1 MRIRN
6 IQLENFLI
14 FSFLILLVQNIV
26 LNYSTGWL
34 HNIINYFDELFVLG
48 LLLYA
53 LCINEF
59 KIYLDKNLKKC
70 FAFIF
75 FFSAFGLASS
85 LIYEYQNIFLA
96 LVDWFVCI
104 KFFLVYFSICQI
116 SVKYDF
122 EKHFLHKACKI
133 CELFAIIVTPL
144 SIISLFYPLF
154 GQTDVRYGL
163 YSVNLFYGHPSNFAA
178 CCILCS
184 AVLMA
189 NYNFTKKIYIFMLL
203 LCAACTLRTKALA
216 SAICI
221 IFIYLY
227 FIRFKIKNKFIA
239 IIGIACLAVYI
250 GYDQLMF
257 YYGQSFLKDD
267 NFIRAILT
275 VRANELAA
283 SHFPLGTGFAT
294 FGSNIAAEHFSP
306 LYNMLGIKYGPFLS
320 DTFWPTVI
328 AQTGYIG
335 TIFFAF
341 VICFLIQK
349 ILLSFKNN
357 IYCFWACASIMIYEI
372 ICSLAEP
379 AFFHPQS
386 SLMFLVFGIV
396 INFADKDKLHSL

>member
-14 FSFLILLVQNIV
+14 SSFLLLLIQNII
-26 LNYSTGWL
+26 LNYTTGWL
-34 HNIINYFDELFVLG
+34 HNIINYFDELFVLS

-53 LCINEF
+53 LYINDF
-59 KIYLDKNLKKC
+59 KIYLDKNIKKSC
-70 FAFIF
+70 FCMF
-75 FFSAFGLASS
+75 FFSAFGLISS
-85 LIYEYQNIFLA
+85 LVYEYQNIFLT
-96 LVDWFVCI
+96 LLDWFVCV
-104 KFFLVYFSICQI
+104 KFFLVYFSICEI

-122 EKHFLHKACKI
+122 EKHFLHKACRI

-154 GQTDVRYGL
+154 GQTDVRYGF

-189 NYNFTKKIYIFMLL
+189 NYNFTKKKYIFMLL

-216 SAICI
+216 SVICI

-227 FIRFKIKNKFIA
+227 FIRFKIKNKLIA
-239 IIGIACLAVYI
+239 IIGMLCLAFYI

-257 YYGQSFLKDD
+257 YYGQSYLEDD
-267 NFIRAILT
+267 NFVRAILT

-306 LYNMLGIKYGPFLS
+306 LYTMLGIEYGPFLS
-320 DTFWPTVI
+320 DTFWPIVI

-341 VICFLIQK
+341 FICVLIQR
-349 ILLSFKNN
+349 ILLTLKNN
-357 IYCFWACASIMIYEI
+357 IFCFWACVSIMIYEI
-372 ICSLAEP
+372 VCSLAESS
-379 AFFHPQS
+379 FFHPQS

-396 INFADKDKLHSL
+396 INYANKE